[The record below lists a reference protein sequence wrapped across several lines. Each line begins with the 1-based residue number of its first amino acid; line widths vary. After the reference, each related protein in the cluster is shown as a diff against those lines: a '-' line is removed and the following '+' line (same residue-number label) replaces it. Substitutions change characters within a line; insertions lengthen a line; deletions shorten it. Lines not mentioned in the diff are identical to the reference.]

1 MVYLYVAIALVVG
14 YLFGNINFAR
24 IFSATLEKKDITTIG
39 SKNPGTMNM
48 LRTQG
53 LKRAMLTLICEALK
67 VGIPAL
73 ACYFIFQN
81 FYSGFE
87 NLAYFL
93 SAFGGVLGHCFPVF
107 YKFKG
112 GKGVACTFGMFVF
125 HPNFWWLALVIFFLC
140 FCLFFFIEYPFIIS
154 MTFILIMSVYS
165 TSFFVINQTM
175 WWIPLIVIIWLN
187 FVIILI
193 LHRGNINRLVH
204 GTENKVN
211 FKEKVAN
218 AFKKKDKIDKEKDD
232 EVIEID
238 NVQEDKNEKQKQG
251 EIDSKEDLGKDD
263 EQTTTD

>member
-1 MVYLYVAIALVVG
+1 MIVYLYVAIAFVVG

-24 IFSATLEKKDITTIG
+24 VFSARLEKKDITTIG

-53 LKRAMLTLICEALK
+53 FGRAMLTLICEALK
-67 VGIPAL
+67 VGLPAL

-81 FYSGFE
+81 FYLGFE

-93 SAFGGVLGHCFPVF
+93 SAFGGVLGHCFPAL

-125 HPNFWWLALVIFFLC
+125 HPNFWWLALVIFVIC
-140 FCLFFFIEYPFIIS
+140 FCLFFFISYPFIIS
-154 MTFILIMSVYS
+154 HIFILVMSVYA
-165 TSFFVINQTM
+165 TFFFVVNSVM
-175 WWIPLIVIIWLN
+175 WWIPLIVIVWLN
-187 FVIILI
+187 FALI
-193 LHRGNINRLVH
+193 VVLHRANIKRLIN

-211 FKEKVAN
+211 FKEKVMG
-218 AFKKKDKIDKEKDD
+218 AFKKKDKEVQVDDSKDD
-232 EVIEID
+232 EVKETD
-238 NVQEDKNEKQKQG
+238 NLQTEDKSEK
-251 EIDSKEDLGKDD
+251 ESTGKDD